1 MKCCTGTSLVPGYT
15 VRTPVSLSAGELVS
29 EITFYLFEDI
39 TKISNSKLLQFYLV
53 QKSGL

>member
-39 TKISNSKLLQFYLV
+39 TKISNSKLLQLYLV

>member
-39 TKISNSKLLQFYLV
+39 SKLLQLYLV
-53 QKSGL
+53 QTSGL